1 MNNDERKANIYFG
14 LGEHLGESL
23 MYFDVNNVVGI
34 FLQGSQNYGLDTLNS
49 DIDTKLIVTPRV
61 KELALN
67 EQSISRTHVRDNEEH
82 TDWKD
87 VRLYMETFRK
97 QNLNFLEIL
106 FTDFYWINPIY
117 EHEWNRLVAM
127 REDIAHMNPGRA
139 VMSMKGLAQTKYKN
153 IERFHPTHADIFE
166 KYHYNPKEVSHLVRI
181 RDYIDRYITGES
193 YKSCMTP
200 KGEMFD
206 LIMNLK
212 LGKYSL
218 EEVRKIA
225 DENITHIEKVADKYF
240 AEVGNEEDVEIRE
253 LLNDVQHNIIRI
265 SLKKEIEKDAKEEK

>member
-49 DIDTKLIVTPRV
+49 DIDTKLIITPQL
-61 KELALN
+61 KDLALN
-67 EQSISRTHVRDNEEH
+67 EKAISTTHVRNNEEH

-87 VRLYMETFRK
+87 VRLYMETFYK

-153 IERFHPTHADIFE
+153 IERFHPVHADIFE
-166 KYHYNPKEVSHLVRI
+166 KYNYNPKEVSHLVRI
-181 RDYIDRYITGES
+181 RDYLDRYIAGES

-200 KGEMFD
+200 KGEIFD
-206 LIMNLK
+206 LIMDLK
-212 LGKYSL
+212 IGKYSL

-225 DENITHIEKVADKYF
+225 DENMTHIEKVADKYF
-240 AEVGNEEDVEIRE
+240 AEVGNKENVEIRE
-253 LLNDVQHNIIRI
+253 LMNDVQHNIIRI
-265 SLKKEIEKDAKEEK
+265 SLKKEIEKDVREKK